1 MFLLDILKHN
11 THNTDNENICDLC
24 DEKFTNYKDLIG
36 HGEL

>member
-24 DEKFTNYKDLIG
+24 GEKFKNLAIILNTL
-36 HGEL
+36 